1 MQFGSG
7 QLDRGAVIG
16 GYRIDEPIS
25 RGGMGMVY
33 RATNLSLNRVYALK
47 VLAPELSSDEV
58 FRERFRRE
66 IRTAAS
72 LHHAHVVGIHYAGEQ
87 DGTLFLV
94 MDYVVGTDLREL
106 LRKHGALEPDRA
118 VELLCQ
124 LGSALDAAHARGLV
138 HRDVKPANVLITVRD
153 GLEHAY
159 LTDFGLAKRADTIGG
174 LTQQGAVVGTVD
186 YMAPEQVTGRET
198 DARTDIYA
206 LACSFFHMLTGNV
219 PYQRDNSVATL
230 FAHVYDPPPEL
241 KGPLADLYPTF
252 GAVIEK
258 GMAKQIED
266 RHGSAGDFA
275 RDASAALRGTR
286 YTGTRVVA
294 TGDASL
300 TPPAESE
307 PAQPTARAAEPE
319 PTVRAA
325 EPAPAGATSD
335 PGTPARPPSGPTAAG
350 PGPSPRQPW
359 MRYRWLALIGL
370 IVIAAGAAAAI
381 ALSGGSSPPAAV
393 APGFVSQLRAV
404 PTNRVTGSG
413 TATIRLEGNVAA
425 VTVNTSGLLP
435 AVHFMHIHGG
445 TGNCPPQSA
454 AQVVNGHRF
463 ISAAVGDKF
472 YGGVVTSLTQP
483 GRPTTPAV
491 HVDESLYAP
500 GGSVQYRR
508 TITLGP
514 GVADLIREGRATIVV
529 HGISFDGKPAYDDFL
544 GPAAEQNAPALCGAL
559 NPAQSMS
566 AAIPGAHGTVYVAA
580 LRRYGASTGGPA
592 PALLCHLGA
601 PAGWP
606 ATDADERAA
615 LRRDSTST

>member
-1 MQFGSG
+1 
-7 QLDRGAVIG
+7 
-16 GYRIDEPIS
+16 
-25 RGGMGMVY
+25 MGMVY

-307 PAQPTARAAEPE
+307 PAQPTARAAEPEPTVRAAEPEPTVRAAQPE